1 MTSVCGQSP
10 HRATGRADVEEDY
23 SWRTAGGLWRGCR
36 RSESWSLCVEVEE
49 EEEGQGEGK
58 EEESGKMVFGVEAQ
72 EYGEAGR

>member
-1 MTSVCGQSP
+1 MTTSVCGQSP
-10 HRATGRADVEEDY
+10 HRATGRAEEDY

-58 EEESGKMVFGVEAQ
+58 EEESGKVVFGVEA
-72 EYGEAGR
+72 EEDGEAGR